1 MERGSCRAAETVE
14 AVSPVAGRAGGPARS
29 SREAPAG
36 RGGGGAKGPGHLWC
50 VRSINRERVFRE
62 ELGGQAEAVR
72 EHRRASGRVHRCLTL
87 RGMGPL
93 LDHLREIGVVP
104 EPEPWAAIGRREQ
117 LIEAFTGYLMAER
130 GLADLDRR

>member
-1 MERGSCRAAETVE
+1 LADIGWDPGELTVAWAERFV
-14 AVSPVAGRAGGPARS
+14 
-29 SREAPAG
+29 
-36 RGGGGAKGPGHLWC
+36 
-50 VRSINRERVFRE
+50 
-62 ELGGQAEAVR
+62 

-104 EPEPWAAIGRREQ
+104 EPEPWVAMGRREQ
-117 LIEAFTGYLMAER
+117 LIEEFTGYLMAER

>member
-1 MERGSCRAAETVE
+1 MQLMARLSRWLADIGWDPGELTVAWAERFV
-14 AVSPVAGRAGGPARS
+14 
-29 SREAPAG
+29 
-36 RGGGGAKGPGHLWC
+36 
-50 VRSINRERVFRE
+50 
-62 ELGGQAEAVR
+62 

-104 EPEPWAAIGRREQ
+104 EPEPWAAMGRREQ
-117 LIEAFTGYLMAER
+117 LIEEFTGYLMAER